1 MILVVGELPVVPVGI
16 PTSCIGPND
25 AVPLVED
32 MVAVV
37 FDLRA
42 AAVADLSVFREHP
55 ALADLPLL
63 LISDVAIPES
73 AVALLQANDTF
84 VIGVISS
91 AALERRLAIFLE
103 LGRSRRRQAEQDRF
117 DAERQRFERLAA
129 MGTMVAGFAHEVRNP
144 VAALRSLCEELRD
157 EGISLPHV
165 GLMLQM
171 IDRIERLVRTSLQFG
186 RPAAPKR
193 NLRRP
198 ALIIAAALSE
208 MRPRLRAA
216 QRQSEIPIEVEPDL
230 PEVNVDDRQIAQ
242 ALVILLNNALDA
254 TSGTPSRVLLRVR
267 KATPSGGVVPHQ
279 ATIRFE
285 VIDDGPGISAA
296 NMSRIFD
303 PFFTT
308 KTSGTGLGLSI
319 AQQIVNEN
327 GARLEVES
335 NPGGRTSFTIVLGVE
350 SREQSADHERGTLS
364 FAQ

>member
-1 MILVVGELPVVPVGI
+1 MILVIGQLPLVPVGV
-16 PTSCIGPND
+16 PTSRIDPRD
-25 AVPLVED
+25 AVPKADDV
-32 MVAVV
+32 VAVV

-42 AAVADLSVFREHP
+42 AAVADFSVFRAHS
-55 ALADLPLL
+55 AIANLPVL
-63 LISDVAIPES
+63 LISDLAIPES
-73 AVALLQANDTF
+73 AVALLHANDTF
-84 VIGVISS
+84 VIGVTSG

-165 GLMLQM
+165 GMMLQM

-186 RPAAPKR
+186 RPAAPR
-193 NLRRP
+193 RGLRRP
-198 ALIIAAALSE
+198 AAIIAAALAE
-208 MRPRLRAA
+208 MRPRLRAPHGE
-216 QRQSEIPIEVEPDL
+216 REIPVHVDADL

-267 KATPSGGVVPHQ
+267 KATPSGGVAPGQ
-279 ATIRFE
+279 STIRFE

-350 SREQSADHERGTLS
+350 PRTELVDLDRGTLS
-364 FAQ
+364 LAQ